1 MKTTTAKGDIIKLK
15 PFIVFKEG
23 KRDVEKLKEEYENK
37 CTIISSASG
46 WTDTDLALSWTNTVL
61 GQFSFTR
68 YHLCQ
73 LFKYLSTKKD
83 RWYSDPWRLH

>member
-37 CTIISSASG
+37 CTIISSAS
-46 WTDTDLALSWTNTVL
+46 
-61 GQFSFTR
+61 
-68 YHLCQ
+68 
-73 LFKYLSTKKD
+73 
-83 RWYSDPWRLH
+83 

>member
-46 WTDTDLALSWTNTVL
+46 WTDTDLALSWTNTDL

-68 YHLCQ
+68 YHLMPVVQ
-73 LFKYLSTKKD
+73 ISLNKK
-83 RWYSDPWRLH
+83 RSMVL